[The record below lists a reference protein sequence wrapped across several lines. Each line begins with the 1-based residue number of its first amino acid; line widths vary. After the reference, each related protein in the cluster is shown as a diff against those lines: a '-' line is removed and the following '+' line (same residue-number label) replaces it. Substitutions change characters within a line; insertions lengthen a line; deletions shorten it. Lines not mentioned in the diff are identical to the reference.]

1 MILRYFV
8 EESVLV
14 PFLFESA
21 VFVQLSELNYIK
33 SVSDHIGSKQRD
45 VASISVMRFVK
56 LQSVSDQ
63 IGSKQRAVASISVMR
78 FVKLQSVSDHIGSKQ
93 RAVASIRFVRFIA
106 FIFLNVFRLYFTIRV
121 RSHRI

>member
-63 IGSKQRAVASISVMR
+63 MFKTERIPSNPHVQKEPHFLHEWEKADFSILYKVGVLRAR
-78 FVKLQSVSDHIGSKQ
+78 
-93 RAVASIRFVRFIA
+93 
-106 FIFLNVFRLYFTIRV
+106 RL
-121 RSHRI
+121 